1 MKIIMRRSIKVVSYA
16 VQMTIFEKEDKRP
29 EILPLL
35 KAVREA
41 NEADLNLVGYFQ
53 DKIFLDM
60 PETFIYNVIEEL
72 RLLELIDS
80 EWILT
85 DRGQE
90 SIAKEVVMIPR
101 TGPYR
106 LDVVNDP
113 FIPQIIIQYSPLKTG
128 IKYDLFKINEEN
140 GNSITDLPSY
150 LLNTINS
157 TIKTLEDQSQ
167 TIVIKK
173 IAGKGTYIPNNRQ
186 LNLELHFTEY
196 WQLYAR
202 YRNFRGKI
210 QVPGFFNGD
219 QLIDALLLR
228 LSEQA
233 DLTRWR
239 IPQKPDFLNPN
250 ELSRF
255 KKEFRIK
262 NYSMNSLGSFSQV
275 ILEDVPIFPT
285 DLDSAKDWAI
295 KLFLEELSTYVFGAR
310 YDNSWEELLHRYPIL
325 RELGIIFPKMEELW
339 TIVPFASQKYWFLR
353 APTDMILEEVIEE

>member
-1 MKIIMRRSIKVVSYA
+1 MRRSIEVVFYA

-41 NEADLNLVGYFQ
+41 NEANLNLVQYFQ

-72 RLLELIDS
+72 RLLGLIDS

-90 SIAKEVVMIPR
+90 TIAKEVVMIPR

-113 FIPQIIIQYSPLKTG
+113 LIPQVIIQYSPLKTG
-128 IKYDLFKINEEN
+128 IKYDLFKTEGEN
-140 GNSITDLPSY
+140 GNSIADIPFY

-157 TIKTLEDQSQ
+157 TINTLEDQSQ
-167 TIVIKK
+167 TIVIKE
-173 IAGKGTYIPNNRQ
+173 IAEKGTYIPNNRQ
-186 LNLELHFTEY
+186 VNIELQFTEY
-196 WQLYAR
+196 WQLYIR

-210 QVPGFFNGD
+210 QVPSFFNGD
-219 QLIDALLLR
+219 QLIDALLEQ
-228 LSEQA
+228 LSEKA
-233 DLTRWR
+233 DLNLWR
-239 IPQKPDFLNPN
+239 LPQKPDLLNSN

-255 KKEFRIK
+255 KKEFRIE
-262 NYSMNSLGSFSQV
+262 NYSMSDLGSFSQV
-275 ILEDVPIFPT
+275 KLEDVPIFPT

-295 KLFLEELSTYVFGAR
+295 KLFLEELSTYVFGTR

-325 RELGIIFPKMEELW
+325 REYEFIYPKMEDLW

-353 APTDMILEEVIEE
+353 APTDMSLGEVIEE